1 MQATDPG
8 HDSLS
13 PITVD
18 TYGHG
23 QVEML
28 QPTNKLL
35 LNMLQLHVQTL
46 RHFWCSTHAIAALS
60 LMCSVAGR
68 MTFRLTNGSQDQSLM
83 LT

>member
-13 PITVD
+13 PIAVD

-35 LNMLQLHVQTL
+35 LNMLLLQLHG
-46 RHFWCSTHAIAALS
+46 SMHAIGALS
-60 LMCSVAGR
+60 LMCSVAGH

>member
-1 MQATDPG
+1 MQATDPS

-35 LNMLQLHVQTL
+35 LNMLLLQLHVQTL
-46 RHFWCSTHAIAALS
+46 RHFG
-60 LMCSVAGR
+60 VVR
-68 MTFRLTNGSQDQSLM
+68 MPLRHSH
-83 LT
+83 